1 MARSVAPRA
10 ARGRQTPPARTAPPT
25 RTRAAEATVEP
36 PAVERDG
43 RRRVVVESL
52 SPAVDAGAFPAKR
65 ALGERVAVE
74 ADVFTDGHD
83 LVSARLLYRSI
94 GEPEW
99 RESPLQPMVNDRF
112 AGGFVA
118 DRLGRWEF
126 AVEGWIDAF
135 GSWRR
140 DLAKRDAAK
149 QVTEAD
155 LEIGARLVRAAATR
169 AANEPEGDA
178 DARALDG
185 LARDIGRD
193 AGCGEL
199 AGRVAVALD
208 PRLQRLVDR
217 HPDRSLATRHAALP
231 LVVDPAQARFSSWYE
246 MFPRSASPE
255 PGRHGTFRDVAARLD
270 YVAAMG
276 FDVLY
281 LPPIHPIG
289 TTHRKG
295 RNNAKAASPGDVG
308 SPWAIGGAA
317 GGHEAIE
324 PALGTLDDFRH
335 LVRGAEARGI
345 RIALDLAFQCSPD
358 HPWVREHPEWFRH
371 RPDGTIQHAENPPKK
386 YEDIVPF
393 DFETRDWRALWAA
406 LAGVVEHWIAQ
417 GVTIFRVDNP
427 HTKAFPFWEWMI
439 GDVRARHP
447 EVFFLAEAF
456 TRPKVMYRLGKV
468 GFSQSYNY
476 FPWRMSKR
484 ELTEYLTEVTR
495 PPVAEYFRANLWPNT
510 PDILTEQLQHGG
522 RATFVQRLVL
532 AATLGAS
539 YGIYGPPFE
548 LMEATPR
555 EPGSEEYGD
564 SEKYELRHWDLTTRE
579 SLAELIG
586 RVNRIRR
593 ENAAL
598 HHDRGLA
605 FHPID
610 NEALLCFSK
619 VAPDANADAD
629 AIVVVVNLDPLHQHG
644 GWLDLDYAKL
654 GWAGGEGAKRRDAGA
669 AVAAAP
675 SAFQAHDLLTDA
687 RFVWHSGRNYVA
699 LDPHS
704 VPAAIFR
711 LRRRVRSEVDFDYF
725 L

>member
-1 MARSVAPRA
+1 MARSVESRTPRA
-10 ARGRQTPPARTAPPT
+10 RQTAPVKSQAATSSAAATTTGATPP
-25 RTRAAEATVEP
+25 EGV
-36 PAVERDG
+36 DG
-43 RRRVVVESL
+43 RRRVVVES
-52 SPAVDAGAFPAKR
+52 PTPCVDGGAFAAKR
-65 ALGERVAVE
+65 TLGERVEVE

-83 LVSARLLYRSI
+83 LVACRVLYRPT
-94 GEPEW
+94 GEPAW
-99 RESPLQPMVNDRF
+99 REVPMRPLTNDRF
-112 AGGFVA
+112 RGSFVA
-118 DRLGRWEF
+118 DALGRWEF
-126 AVEGWIDAF
+126 TVEGWIDAF

-155 LEIGARLVRAAATR
+155 LEVGARLVRAAATR
-169 AANEPEGDA
+169 AANEPDGDA

-185 LARDIGRD
+185 LARDLGR
-193 AGCGEL
+193 GEL
-199 AGRVAVALD
+199 PGRVALALD
-208 PRLQRLVDR
+208 SRLKQLVER
-217 HPDRSLATRHAALP
+217 HPDRAFATRHRPLP
-231 LVVDPAQARFSSWYE
+231 LVVDPVQARFSSWYE
-246 MFPRSASPE
+246 MFPRSASSE
-255 PGRHGTFRDVAARLD
+255 PGRHGTFRDVVARLD
-270 YVAAMG
+270 YIAAMG

-289 TTHRKG
+289 TTARKG
-295 RNNAKAASPGDVG
+295 RNNAKAAAPDDVG

-317 GGHEAIE
+317 GGHDAIE
-324 PALGTLDDFRH
+324 PALGTLDDFRA
-335 LVRGAEARGI
+335 LVREAERRGI

-358 HPWVREHPEWFRH
+358 HPWIREHPEWFRH

-393 DFETRDWRALWAA
+393 DFECKEWRALWAA

-427 HTKAFPFWEWMI
+427 HTKAFPFWEWLI
-439 GDVRARHP
+439 AAVRARHP

-456 TRPKVMYRLGKV
+456 TRPKVMYRLAKI

-476 FPWRMSKR
+476 FPWRMGKR

-495 PPVAEYFRANLWPNT
+495 PPVAEHFRANLWPNT

-522 RATFVQRLVL
+522 RTTFVQRLVL

-555 EPGSEEYGD
+555 EPGSEEYLD
-564 SEKYELRHWDLTTRE
+564 SEKYQLRHWDLSDGTKPGARE

-586 RVNRIRR
+586 RINRIRR
-593 ENAAL
+593 ENPAL
-598 HHDRGLA
+598 QHDRGLA
-605 FHPID
+605 FHSID

-619 VAPDANADAD
+619 VAPQGTDDAD
-629 AIVVVVNLDPLHQHG
+629 PIVVVVNLDPAHAHG
-644 GWLDLDYAKL
+644 GWLDLDLAKL
-654 GWAGGEGAKRRDAGA
+654 GVGDPDGGTRADANTA
-669 AVAAAP
+669 PRAV
-675 SAFQAHDLLTDA
+675 QAHDLLTDS
-687 RFVWHSGRNYVA
+687 RFLWHSGRNYVS
-699 LDPHS
+699 LDPRS
-704 VPAAIFR
+704 IPAAIFR